1 MFQRHVQEQQALI
14 DEAFTV
20 GKKAMSRIAAR
31 KEAYEARMGKAKKKA
46 AKAKKA

>member
-31 KEAYEARMGKAKKKA
+31 KAAYEARMGKPKKTAAKVKKA
-46 AKAKKA
+46 